1 MASIER
7 TQRISGQMLP
17 AGWRH
22 SRAYAQ
28 GSLVRHSALMSP
40 LTWMGQWLLNPP
52 WLPHPSLDF
61 LKRACKPPHAK
72 KNHSRKCDTSRLQF
86 GVRNWTVFL
95 TLEVTLKS
103 PPPPFPEA
111 DSRAH
116 SLGSLLVSPAR
127 IWAFGVPLSP
137 PPWDHSGPSPP
148 AWGLPRK
155 LPRGRCGESH
165 FLTVS
170 SDPSASNTGCLLKP
184 PLEGLFPWDSQIS
197 VANAHYPQKSSLSS
211 GPCSRMHSKQKQRG
225 ELLQRERLSLFLYK
239 HKINKGVRHLLPLP
253 APLLPLEW
261 AFHWPWLS

>member
-72 KNHSRKCDTSRLQF
+72 KNHSCKCDTSRLQF

-95 TLEVTLKS
+95 TLEVALKS

-116 SLGSLLVSPAR
+116 FLGEKPHIKTPIMEKAQEDLHRMRDLSTFMGDVEQIEQWWWVKIGWNRLKLRKQTKKRAHVPWRTLKKLGGQKFQVQGDADRHGAKNKRKKRKTSPQQAISCPISSLIPWGRPLSTSSPAPWPKAEVSLG
-127 IWAFGVPLSP
+127 
-137 PPWDHSGPSPP
+137 
-148 AWGLPRK
+148 
-155 LPRGRCGESH
+155 
-165 FLTVS
+165 
-170 SDPSASNTGCLLKP
+170 
-184 PLEGLFPWDSQIS
+184 
-197 VANAHYPQKSSLSS
+197 
-211 GPCSRMHSKQKQRG
+211 
-225 ELLQRERLSLFLYK
+225 
-239 HKINKGVRHLLPLP
+239 
-253 APLLPLEW
+253 
-261 AFHWPWLS
+261 WPWGKSPWSPVFGECQGTG